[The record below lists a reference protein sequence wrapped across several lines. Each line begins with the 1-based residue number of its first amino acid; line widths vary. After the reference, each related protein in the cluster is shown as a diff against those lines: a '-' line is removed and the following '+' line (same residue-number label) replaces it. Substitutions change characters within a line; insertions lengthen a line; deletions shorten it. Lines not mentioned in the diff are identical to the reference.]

1 MNKHFCLHLITQ
13 QHTPT
18 YETHTRPDTLTLIHQ
33 FAHSHSLFLELLRAA
48 RLVVLPD
55 WLLSSMLGSKAGL
68 TRPGSSDSRAT
79 VELGLSLG
87 SVAMVSSD
95 VLSVHSPSCERL
107 FLSAESP

>member
-1 MNKHFCLHLITQ
+1 MATYKHKH
-13 QHTPT
+13 P
-18 YETHTRPDTLTLIHQ
+18 
-33 FAHSHSLFLELLRAA
+33 FAHSHSLFLVLLRAA

-68 TRPGSSDSRAT
+68 TRPGSSDRRAT
-79 VELGLSLG
+79 AAEVGPSLG

-95 VLSVHSPSCERL
+95 VLSVHSPSCERR

>member
-1 MNKHFCLHLITQ
+1 MPESHIRPHL
-13 QHTPT
+13 
-18 YETHTRPDTLTLIHQ
+18 R
-33 FAHSHSLFLELLRAA
+33 FLLLLRAA

-68 TRPGSSDSRAT
+68 TKPCSSDRRAT
-79 VELGLSLG
+79 AAEDVGPSPG